1 MASAVTLG
9 FMVPAGSGLGGLIT
23 VGMIVILLPYVLVRG
38 LAGKAPSNHRPPA
51 PPGALSEEELGEIAE
66 SEGPVDLPDG
76 SRT

>member
-1 MASAVTLG
+1 
-9 FMVPAGSGLGGLIT
+9 
-23 VGMIVILLPYVLVRG
+23 MIVILLPYVLVRG